1 VGNLGYD
8 SLRIVTVTDGSNIAI
23 DALIRIVGVVV
34 VVYGGVL
41 VWLVKRVLSFERHVA
56 ERRSVINERL
66 AIVTTN
72 LENLEQR
79 QINMD
84 ERNTAEHNQI
94 ETLLQ
99 GHHQTITQRLDGIVT
114 AIRNGGR
121 KS

>member
-1 VGNLGYD
+1 M
-8 SLRIVTVTDGSNIAI
+8 TDGSNIAI

-72 LENLEQR
+72 LENLEQL
-79 QINMD
+79 QIKMD